1 MLLLWQAQVGDII
14 RLSSGDAIPADLL
27 LLYTSDPSG
36 VAFVDTSNLDGETNL
51 KPRSI
56 FYERE
61 TEGAPPPFDPKQFV
75 NPVQCDQPNVKI
87 YSFNGFVEHD
97 HHRVVLSAENL
108 LLRDCVL
115 RNTDEV
121 YGHPFAG
128 SFWLC
133 VHHVTARL
141 LPLRGRSPLYRY
153 GVVVYAGHETK
164 AMLNNTGPRHKVS
177 CDHFFICFLRG
188 RVLIRCDG
196 CRSHQCS
203 APRRAFSFFLFFSFL
218 SSFLFVPPTQVTK
231 LENRMNRAVIYSV
244 SLLFV
249 MSLIG
254 AIASYVDQTQFDL
267 TRVVF
272 EIWGFQVRWLGRM

>member
-121 YGHPFAG
+121 YGHPFCWFVLAVRPSRHG
-128 SFWLC
+128 TSLT
-133 VHHVTARL
+133 TAWTLSSLQVRRGC
-141 LPLRGRSPLYRY
+141 LRRARDKGHAQQHWAETQSGLRS
-153 GVVVYAGHETK
+153 
-164 AMLNNTGPRHKVS
+164 
-177 CDHFFICFLRG
+177 FICFLRG

-196 CRSHQCS
+196 CRSHQCI
-203 APRRAFSFFLFFSFL
+203 APRRAFL
-218 SSFLFVPPTQVTK
+218 QH
-231 LENRMNRAVIYSV
+231 R
-244 SLLFV
+244 
-249 MSLIG
+249 
-254 AIASYVDQTQFDL
+254 
-267 TRVVF
+267 
-272 EIWGFQVRWLGRM
+272 